1 MNRRLIG
8 SDGKF
13 ADGEDEDNDQ
23 NVWGE
28 DNDWDSDQGGEK
40 ILVMS

>member
-1 MNRRLIG
+1 MSRRIIG

-13 ADGEDEDNDQ
+13 ADEEDEDNDQ

-28 DNDWDSDQGGEK
+28 DNDWDSDKGGEK